1 MMKSI
6 KFIISIIIKMVS
18 SIVSQVRCV
27 ITVVLINAACIS
39 REQLKHKQMHHCFN
53 LRKLKWRL
61 GICRLTRFHLK
72 TCRISFAL
80 YPKAKK
86 KKRKPFYQESYF
98 VFVIRSYEKF

>member
-1 MMKSI
+1 
-6 KFIISIIIKMVS
+6 
-18 SIVSQVRCV
+18 
-27 ITVVLINAACIS
+27 
-39 REQLKHKQMHHCFN
+39 MHHCFN

-98 VFVIRSYEKF
+98 VFVIRSYEKILKMCIFDFILKLNKSYEWQKFLTAVLRYKFCVIKTAL